1 MRRPWLT
8 VMALLLC
15 GAGVAALGMMLASRH
30 KPEPTYSGRT
40 VRQWLAG
47 RDFET
52 NRAAVTEAVL
62 GLREASVPALRRML
76 HSGTKWDRVLFA
88 KAPRWLY
95 RRLPVGGYQFDRK
108 DRAMWALQTLGR
120 AGRQATPDLL
130 GILQDTTEHWNQR
143 SGAITT
149 LRRIEADPSVVI
161 PVLDKLSADP
171 VVGTFAAGEARS
183 LRKAVEAQRYSESR
197 TAFAASLSAR
207 GEVPK
212 PEFRPSSS
220 FLDKSS
226 MWGPERAKSTRISTG
241 SNERNLGTNQPSLP
255 ADAVNSFATNGSIR
269 ETHNNGASSR

>member
-8 VMALLLC
+8 VVALLLC

-40 VRQWLAG
+40 VTQWLAG

-62 GLREASVPALRRML
+62 GLREGSVAALRRML
-76 HSGTKWDRVLFA
+76 HSGTKWDRVWFA

-161 PVLDKLSADP
+161 AALDKLSADP
-171 VVGTFAAGEARS
+171 VVGTLAAGEARS
-183 LRKAVEAQRYSESR
+183 LRKAVEAQRYSESQ

-207 GEVPK
+207 GEVQK

-226 MWGPERAKSTRISTG
+226 LWGPEKAKPTPVNTG
-241 SNERNLGTNQPSLP
+241 SSERSLGTNQPSP
-255 ADAVNSFATNGSIR
+255 RADDVNSSATNGSIH
-269 ETHNNGASSR
+269 ETHSGVSRR